1 MPNPNEG
8 ALLKLAAA
16 GATGVRPTPK
26 AKVVAGV
33 VGTGLVVVG

>member
-8 ALLKLAAA
+8 ALLKLAIA
-16 GATGVRPTPK
+16 GLAGVRPTPK

-33 VGTGLVVVG
+33 GEKKPA